1 MRLIKLSILLI
12 SISGSTSAQ
21 EFIDTMYFSGEWEQ
35 SIREKAE
42 YYRIISSDTSGEFR
56 FLVEDF
62 YFSGQIQ
69 MSGTYKSIR
78 PDNKDGHFIYY
89 NPLGGKQMECHYRN
103 NLLHGPYEEW
113 YDSGQK
119 KVSQYFNED
128 KLDGPFSSW
137 REDGTSRLQAHYSEG
152 VKNGSFISYY
162 TNGQKARKDL
172 YEKDQLI
179 EGQCFTTDGEP
190 TDYFPYIKM
199 PEFPGSREGILK
211 FIENELIY
219 PQEARRQRQQGAVI
233 VLFTVDEEG
242 NVQNPVVVE
251 GDIASFN
258 QEALRIAAAMP
269 RWIPGE
275 VDAVPSP
282 MQVSIPIE
290 FSLL

>member
-89 NPLGGKQMECHYRN
+89 NPLGGK
-103 NLLHGPYEEW
+103 
-113 YDSGQK
+113 
-119 KVSQYFNED
+119 
-128 KLDGPFSSW
+128 
-137 REDGTSRLQAHYSEG
+137 
-152 VKNGSFISYY
+152 
-162 TNGQKARKDL
+162 
-172 YEKDQLI
+172 
-179 EGQCFTTDGEP
+179 
-190 TDYFPYIKM
+190 
-199 PEFPGSREGILK
+199 
-211 FIENELIY
+211 
-219 PQEARRQRQQGAVI
+219 RQRQQGAVI